1 MKKIII
7 SACSVAMVCFFSF
20 SNAQTQ
26 DTTLAKV
33 DLETNKKNGSTVG
46 NRAATQLDKTVSDEK
61 LVLPANEKFV
71 IPFNALD
78 KKSNYYLLKNKVG
91 PNGEELLQEG
101 DGLYYLD
108 VNGNKI
114 KVKASELKEK
124 AKHS

>member
-1 MKKIII
+1 MKKIFI
-7 SACSVAMVCFFSF
+7 SACSVAMLCVFSF
-20 SNAQTQ
+20 ANAQTQ

-33 DLETNKKNGSTVG
+33 DFETNKEKGKVR
-46 NRAATQLDKTVSDEK
+46 NRAATQLDKTVTDEK
-61 LVLPANEKFV
+61 LDLPANEKFV
-71 IPFNALD
+71 VPFNALD

-101 DGLYYLD
+101 DGLYYMD
-108 VNGNKI
+108 VSGNKV